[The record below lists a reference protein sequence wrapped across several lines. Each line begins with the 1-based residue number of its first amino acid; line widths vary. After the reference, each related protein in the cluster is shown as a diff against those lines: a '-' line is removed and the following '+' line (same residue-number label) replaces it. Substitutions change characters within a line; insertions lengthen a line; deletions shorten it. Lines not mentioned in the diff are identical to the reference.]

1 MFPNIHCSGYQTQRY
16 ILLKLIKLEPKSGT
30 VIHAMENIPQFKE
43 VVIVGLL
50 SGSIMFES
58 SHLKYSS
65 RAREINN
72 ILILYVF

>member
-1 MFPNIHCSGYQTQRY
+1 MFPNIHYSGYQTQRY

-30 VIHAMENIPQFKE
+30 VIHTMENIPQFKE

-50 SGSIMFES
+50 SGSIIFKS